1 MRLRDGSYLQQATG
15 SPIGVILQSINTILI
30 SIGMSIYYEWKLGLA
45 MCTFVPV
52 VLVSFYYLTKFIMGQ
67 DTVEVKAF
75 EASAKVNKI

>member
-1 MRLRDGSYLQQATG
+1 
-15 SPIGVILQSINTILI
+15 
-30 SIGMSIYYEWKLGLA
+30 MSIYYEWKLGLA

-52 VLVSFYYLTKFIMGQ
+52 VLVSFYYLTKIIMGQ

>member
-1 MRLRDGSYLQQATG
+1 MRLRDGSYLQKATG
-15 SPIGVILQSINTILI
+15 SPIRVILQSINTILI

-52 VLVSFYYLTKFIMGQ
+52 VLVSFYYLTKIIMGQ